1 MWTNNPLV
9 KKTSNLNVGSYNG
22 NYSSTST
29 KYQGTGGNAVVETA
43 FDKDE
48 EKYNHITDTDENGNT
63 LDLAKVTSAR
73 TIETKQKQMDDVKTI
88 MQTKSDSIDGNICSP
103 GCGNTYGGTNYD
115 TYGSG
120 SARMGTNTADVYTAP
135 TKQDVWGKYSWINR
149 ILPSLNGQTDAPE
162 PAQFGNAGL
171 VLMQD
176 GIAQCPTNPNQEYV
190 TGQSRAFFIPLVTYT
205 NFGADKNAESHDITN
220 YTFKYT
226 DGNDSVAG
234 RVGYTMDSI
243 YTNGQTKVNNIV
255 VHDPVSVQ
263 GANILTVNKEMD
275 QRVLGDD
282 KSGAAEM
289 NKEADDATCPGT
301 AEECQYR
308 LLNCQYGKPVR
319 RAAFNVDNAKH
330 SDVEDDDGVVHS
342 YDSIISNI
350 LAPGGTYMDVSLA
363 DSGFVIKR
371 YDGLEAFEG
380 TSEDD
385 ENQPDRYL
393 SGNGSA
399 SLAMSW
405 SAMGVDTEEA
415 KSDTYELQG
424 VFNFHNALDSEKAL
438 FTTRATKLLAEP
450 DGSLKIML
458 ADGSEYT
465 STTSPLVK
473 DGKNTIQYH
482 FGMDSVVL
490 SPKKINYKD
499 GSYTVDANT
508 GATVD
513 RKRNF
518 HLPKQ
523 RILLGT

>member
-1 MWTNNPLV
+1 MQTSSGNESIVYYQDTAETKHHECQENYEDTLWYSKPADMNNLKKENVSKAKWMWEDKMWTNNPLV

-226 DGNDSVAG
+226 DENDSVAG

-424 VFNFHNALDSEKAL
+424 VFNFHNALDSDC
-438 FTTRATKLLAEP
+438 LL
-450 DGSLKIML
+450 
-458 ADGSEYT
+458 YT
-465 STTSPLVK
+465 S
-473 DGKNTIQYH
+473 
-482 FGMDSVVL
+482 
-490 SPKKINYKD
+490 
-499 GSYTVDANT
+499 DA
-508 GATVD
+508 AD
-513 RKRNF
+513 E
-518 HLPKQ
+518 
-523 RILLGT
+523 